1 MTELEMERDPVVRV
15 GSGGPWEQLY
25 GYSRAVA
32 AGDWI
37 LSAGCTATV
46 DGKVVHIGDPGA
58 QAKVAFQIGLDG
70 IVEAGGSVSDVV
82 RTRMYVTDPSY
93 ADAVGRTHGEL
104 FGLVRPAATLVVVAQ
119 LLDPAQLVE
128 IEIDAYVPQSR
139 REARSI

>member
-1 MTELEMERDPVVRV
+1 MTEIEVERESVTRV

-37 LSAGCTATV
+37 VSAGCTATV
-46 DGKVVHIGDPGA
+46 DGKVVHVGDPGA
-58 QAKVAFQIGLDG
+58 QTKVAFQIGLDG

-93 ADAVGRTHGEL
+93 ADAVGRAHGEL
-104 FGLVRPAATLVVVAQ
+104 FGLVRPAATLVVVAR
-119 LLDPAQLVE
+119 LLDPDQLVE
-128 IEIDAYVPQSR
+128 IEIEAYVPQHR
-139 REARSI
+139 RQASSV